1 MKRALALAALA
12 IALAL
17 AFAAPMWLGRYGNNL
32 MGLWLVTAVA
42 ALGVNLIMG
51 YAGQETLA
59 QAGFMGI
66 GAYTTALMIKGGTLN
81 VPLPFVA
88 APWVVSWEPFSLIT
102 ALFVSGVLAFLFGL
116 LIGFPALRV
125 QKHYLAFVT
134 LAFAVFLWLV
144 FRNEEWLTGGVFG
157 IQDIRR
163 PAILGYEMAPSRR
176 LPHRYTYFLLIVTV
190 SLTAAM
196 WWLVRS
202 PWGRA
207 FTALRENP
215 VRAESLGIDV
225 RAYTLIAF
233 AIGSAY
239 GGFAGALFAPL
250 VEFIDPNPFLLE
262 KSLLFLLMIVVGGMG
277 YFFGPF
283 IGAGIAVLLPI
294 WIENSQS
301 SLLAAGQ
308 KWAEHMSYLIVYAVA
323 VLLMII
329 FMPKGIAGA
338 IDALLTPKRRPH
350 ADSTDARLTEA
361 KP

>member
-1 MKRALALAALA
+1 
-12 IALAL
+12 
-17 AFAAPMWLGRYGNNL
+17 
-32 MGLWLVTAVA
+32 MGLWLVTSVA

-81 VPLPFVA
+81 VPVPFLA
-88 APWVVSWEPFSLIT
+88 APWVVSWEPFSMLT
-102 ALFVSGVLAFLFGL
+102 ALGASGL
-116 LIGFPALRV
+116 LALVLGLIIGFPALRV

-134 LAFAVFLWLV
+134 LAFAVFLWLF

-163 PAILGYEMAPSRR
+163 PTILGFEMSPSRR
-176 LPHRYTYFLLIVTV
+176 VPHRYTYFLLIVTV
-190 SLTAAM
+190 VLTAAM

-207 FTALRENP
+207 FMALRENP

-233 AIGSAY
+233 AVGSAY

-283 IGAGIAVLLPI
+283 IGAGVAVLLPI
-294 WIENSQS
+294 WIENWQS
-301 SLLAAGQ
+301 SLLAAGH
-308 KWAEHMSYLIVYAVA
+308 KWAEHMSYLIVYAVI
-323 VLLMII
+323 VLVLII
-329 FMPKGIAGA
+329 FMPKGVSGA
-338 IDALLTPKRRPH
+338 VAAALTPRRRPH
-350 ADSTDARLTEA
+350 ADSSDRKLAEA
-361 KP
+361 KA